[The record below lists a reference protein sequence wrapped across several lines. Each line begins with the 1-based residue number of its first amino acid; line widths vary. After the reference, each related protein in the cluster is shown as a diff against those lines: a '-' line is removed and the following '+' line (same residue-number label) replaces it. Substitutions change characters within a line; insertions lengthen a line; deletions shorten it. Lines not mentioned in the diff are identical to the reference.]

1 MSRAHRRLEWT
12 FRSNKSASARPQQH
26 PSLRGCGASK
36 RLGGYQD
43 WAADKECLT
52 RHSREAVLSSLHVPN
67 PIALMELGG
76 RSWWCCAIGHTGG
89 EAEPPRRPGLHCGKT
104 RPRTKVTL
112 VHTSR
117 GVGKSRALQTGQAP
131 SLGGRFGPKVRGP
144 VTALD
149 NFRAAHAI
157 AERLAKTDPSNAG
170 WQLDL
175 AMSHDK
181 IGAYWPSK
189 ISCLWP

>member
-1 MSRAHRRLEWT
+1 VSRAHCRLEWT

-26 PSLRGCGASK
+26 PSLRGCGAFK

-67 PIALMELGG
+67 PIALMGLGG

-89 EAEPPRRPGLHCGKT
+89 EAEPPRRPGLHGGKT

-131 SLGGRFGPKVRGP
+131 SPAGASVPKIVDPNSARPEHRVGRICHQFADGHVGKVG
-144 VTALD
+144 AL
-149 NFRAAHAI
+149 
-157 AERLAKTDPSNAG
+157 L
-170 WQLDL
+170 
-175 AMSHDK
+175 
-181 IGAYWPSK
+181 
-189 ISCLWP
+189 